1 VKTNPNTY
9 FIILDALRSDHLKY
23 MPWLSS
29 KTDEGIFAKNL
40 VISSGFCE
48 RAEIFLSLRPQET
61 GFLNAINFS
70 SIDSNKKPFHWFSKW
85 PKFTLSFLEK
95 NKFLQKIIRRLLW
108 KISQKKSD
116 YGMYPQ
122 RIPLEILD
130 KIVLTEDAINFE
142 EYAKKNQFGL
152 LFEYLKKG
160 YKINWRYFTSLS
172 QQTFGNDSSRLNH
185 LLKNVKKINN
195 SFVPVYISTPDY
207 FGHKYGPNSEELIS
221 ALEKIDY
228 EIKSFYKTIMKEDKK
243 ATLCLIGDHGMEKVV
258 DSLNAMKLINNI
270 SKDINIKPQN
280 DFYYFLDSTM
290 LRLWNN
296 SLDNYTWKKF
306 ERILKSDEQLSKKGY
321 FINKNNCKN
330 EGIPESAEIADIVW
344 WAKKGV
350 QVTPDFFHNNISPKA
365 GMHGYLKKDNI
376 SKGFFL
382 MLNNK
387 NIIKFYDELD
397 VINLKD
403 ILR

>member
-1 VKTNPNTY
+1 MKTNPNTY

-29 KTDEGIFAKNL
+29 KTEEGIFAKNL

-48 RAEIFLSLRPQET
+48 RAEIFLSLRPKET

-70 SIDSNKKPFHWFSKW
+70 SKDSNKKPFHWFSKW

-160 YKINWRYFTSLS
+160 YTINWRYFTSLS
-172 QQTFGNDSSRLNH
+172 QQTFGDLYVR
-185 LLKNVKKINN
+185 
-195 SFVPVYISTPDY
+195 
-207 FGHKYGPNSEELIS
+207 
-221 ALEKIDY
+221 
-228 EIKSFYKTIMKEDKK
+228 
-243 ATLCLIGDHGMEKVV
+243 
-258 DSLNAMKLINNI
+258 
-270 SKDINIKPQN
+270 
-280 DFYYFLDSTM
+280 
-290 LRLWNN
+290 
-296 SLDNYTWKKF
+296 
-306 ERILKSDEQLSKKGY
+306 
-321 FINKNNCKN
+321 
-330 EGIPESAEIADIVW
+330 
-344 WAKKGV
+344 
-350 QVTPDFFHNNISPKA
+350 
-365 GMHGYLKKDNI
+365 
-376 SKGFFL
+376 
-382 MLNNK
+382 
-387 NIIKFYDELD
+387 
-397 VINLKD
+397 
-403 ILR
+403 